1 MDAYTPSSWPGA
13 RPPSLLLA
21 DGRAIYDLFGTG
33 FTLLRFA
40 DVDVAPIVAAAADRK
55 VALEVVDVRDDHA
68 RRLYQRDLVLI
79 RPDQHVAWRD
89 DTAPNDPGVLID
101 RVRGATSPGSGPTS
115 VKGKERQ

>member
-40 DVDVAPIVAAAADRK
+40 DVDVASIVAAAADRK
-55 VALEVVDVRDDHA
+55 VPLEVVDFGDDHA
-68 RRLYQRDLVLI
+68 RALYERDLVLI
-79 RPDQHVAWRD
+79 RPDQHVAWRG
-89 DTAPNDPGVLID
+89 DTVPRDPGAVVD
-101 RVRGATSPGSGPTS
+101 RVRGVAALAPTS
-115 VKGKERQ
+115 IE